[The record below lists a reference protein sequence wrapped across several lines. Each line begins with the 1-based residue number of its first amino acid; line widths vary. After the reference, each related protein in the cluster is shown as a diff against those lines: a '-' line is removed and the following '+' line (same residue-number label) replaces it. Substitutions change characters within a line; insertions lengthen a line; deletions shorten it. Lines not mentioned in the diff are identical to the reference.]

1 MTGKNT
7 LATQDW
13 YHRLQQHPVL
23 HVIPERLQQAA
34 QLIRF
39 TANTLL
45 FTQGEP
51 PTGLMFVL
59 SGHVELI
66 RYSEQGAPIILQR
79 VQHGFVAEASL
90 YAPSYHCHIQ
100 ATTAGELLLFSRREF
115 LAALAQE
122 PDFASGWINLLSQQL
137 RQARTQNARLGLPY
151 AADRVR
157 HYVVTEGTDGQV
169 VLNGSRKA
177 WAQELGLTHEALYR
191 CLKQM
196 RQAGLI
202 AIEGRVIRILP
213 SM

>member
-1 MTGKNT
+1 MTEENT
-7 LATQDW
+7 RATQDW
-13 YHRLQQHPVL
+13 RNRLQRHPALRV
-23 HVIPERLQQAA
+23 VPERLRQSA

-51 PTGLMFVL
+51 PTGLIFVL
-59 SGHVELI
+59 RGNVELV

-90 YAPSYHCHIQ
+90 FAPSYHCHIQ
-100 ATTAGELLLFSRREF
+100 ATAAGELLLFSRREF

-122 PDFASGWINLLSQQL
+122 PDFATGWIGLLSQQL

-157 HYVVTEGTDGQV
+157 HYVVTEGSDGQII
-169 VLNGSRKA
+169 LNGSRKA

-191 CLKQM
+191 CLKHMQ
-196 RQAGLI
+196 QAGSI
-202 AIEGRVIRILP
+202 AIEGRVIRLLP
-213 SM
+213 SG